1 MGSPITKR
9 TGKQKIAI
17 CSFQN
22 RVCPRFDLTREI
34 LIFDVKRPQGKSIE
48 RFSMSRVSAEEIL
61 PMLAGNDIGVVIT
74 GGIQKR
80 FQEMLLHNKI
90 DVIWGVAGE
99 VRDVVEAYMKGVL
112 YSGIGAVSNLT
123 GEH

>member
-1 MGSPITKR
+1 MGSPIRKR

-61 PMLAGNDIGVVIT
+61 PMLARKEIGVVIT

-80 FQEMLLHNKI
+80 FQKMLLHNKI

-99 VRDVVEAYMKGVL
+99 VRDVVEAYTKGAL
-112 YSGIGAVSNLT
+112 YSGIGAVI
-123 GEH
+123 GPRVQH